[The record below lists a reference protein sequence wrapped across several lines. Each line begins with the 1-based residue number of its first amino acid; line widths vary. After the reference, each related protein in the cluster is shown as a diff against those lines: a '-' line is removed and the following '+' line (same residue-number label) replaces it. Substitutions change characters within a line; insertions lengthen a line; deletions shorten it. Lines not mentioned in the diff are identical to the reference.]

1 MTPSNKS
8 SGLNPEPTL
17 TSDLSELRFTLGQT
31 PVAMSLSLPGV
42 IDVGE
47 GGRLLGLEV
56 DLSSIPGESRL
67 ASDAW
72 TSAQSAVSYD
82 ADDQR
87 LYLEIMEG
95 EGGHSRSAS
104 LPVEVGFDA
113 VGAPVQLAIARRGTG
128 YEITYPSG
136 NR

>member
-1 MTPSNKS
+1 LSNKS
-8 SGLNPEPTL
+8 SGSHPEPTL
-17 TSDLSELRFTLGQT
+17 TSDLRELRFTLGQA
-31 PVAMSLSLPGV
+31 PVVTSHLLPGV

-56 DLSSIPGESRL
+56 DLSSFPGNSRL
-67 ASDAW
+67 VSDAR
-72 TSAQSAVSYD
+72 TSARSAVSYA

-87 LYLEIMEG
+87 LYLAIMKG
-95 EGGHSRSAS
+95 VGAHSRSAS
-104 LPVEVGFDA
+104 LSVEVGFDA
-113 VGAPVQLAIARRGTG
+113 VGAPAQLAIARRGTG